1 MSKHDLQV
9 LDTFETAD
17 YMKGELSDEGMFVDI
32 LLQNYFSRPEF

>member
-17 YMKGELSDEGMFVDI
+17 YIKGELSDEGI
-32 LLQNYFSRPEF
+32 LSLTA